1 MLFLA
6 TAETTIDKLKRV
18 PPEFWWKVGL
28 VVLGLIVAVIILQKV
43 AHMNKIVLAI
53 IIFVVVTVVGF
64 NWIYERNE
72 PKFLTPLV
80 DKIAPFL
87 PSKGSYGAKQQQTPG
102 GK

>member
-6 TAETTIDKLKRV
+6 TAETTIEKLKRV

-28 VVLGLIVAVIILQKV
+28 VVLCLMAFVIILQKV
-43 AHMNKIVLAI
+43 AHMNKIVLTI
-53 IIFVVVTVVGF
+53 IVFVVVTIVGF

-87 PSKGSYGAKQQQTPG
+87 PSKGSYGAKQQQIPG
-102 GK
+102 QK